1 MAVSQKE
8 VRSSMPED
16 VREYELMVIL
26 PPDLTETDLK
36 TKVQD
41 FQEALSQHGGK
52 VIDQE
57 VTPVRDLAYRIGKY
71 DRGTYA
77 TFHFAFPIEH
87 VQELEKLIRI
97 EMGVVRHMIVT
108 CPKNYVFKGLLAY
121 EEEAEA
127 LRLKEAE
134 EKKAKDNEDMER
146 RNSPRPAARPARAE
160 KPSEVPASAANVAP
174 KAEVKVEKKEEAP
187 APAPKAAPKADL
199 SKVDEQLKAILDNPD
214 ISI

>member
-8 VRSSMPED
+8 VQSSVSED

-26 PPDLTETDLK
+26 PPDLTETDLN

-41 FQEALSQHGGK
+41 LREALSQHGGK
-52 VIDQE
+52 VLNEEI
-57 VTPVRDLAYRIGKY
+57 TPVRNLAYRIGKF

-77 TFHFAFPIEH
+77 TFHFSFPINA

-108 CPKNYVFKGLLAY
+108 CPKNYIFKGIMAY
-121 EEEAEA
+121 EEEADA
-127 LRLKEAE
+127 LRLKESE
-134 EKKAKDNEDMER
+134 EKKAKDNEAMER
-146 RNSPRPAARPARAE
+146 RNSPRPVAPRPARAE
-160 KPSEVPASAANVAP
+160 KPTDVPASAANVAP
-174 KAEVKVEKKEEAP
+174 KTEVKVEKEEAP

-214 ISI
+214 ISL